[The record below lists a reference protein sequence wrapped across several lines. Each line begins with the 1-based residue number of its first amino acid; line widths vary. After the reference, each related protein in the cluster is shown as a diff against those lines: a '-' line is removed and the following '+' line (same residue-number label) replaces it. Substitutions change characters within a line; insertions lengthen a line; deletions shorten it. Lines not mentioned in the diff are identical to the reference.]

1 MGGVKIDWRSYTCL
15 QGFVPASHAKTP
27 AVAFFQPWKIALRR
41 YQVVTAG
48 IGKFEKFI
56 RHLGA
61 DRVEPEIARTGAAVT
76 ISIETGNRIT
86 AAAAQLSTKNI
97 CWHGRA

>member
-15 QGFVPASHAKTP
+15 QGFVPARHAKTP